1 MVRAGVARGDIT
13 APVGTYLTGFAGR
26 PGPSTGVHDSLEAQV
41 LVLESAGTKA
51 ALICADILTF
61 DDRLVERITGA
72 VYSKAG
78 IAPDNILLCASHTHS
93 GPAVRAIHGMGAPD
107 VEYLDCAADKIVG
120 AVCQAAEQMAPVRVG
135 AGRAEVSI
143 GVNRRRRT
151 DTGIALAPEPSKP
164 IDPDLSV
171 LRVDDQAGKPI
182 CILFNHACH
191 GVVLGG
197 NNTLISADWIGYA
210 RRGIER
216 RFARVAAS
224 AFDCPQARGEAA
236 PPVVMFAQG
245 ACADINPA
253 EMGTFE
259 MAQRQGERV
268 AEAVAALVPSIE
280 TAPVERVEA
289 GSVAFEMPLLPLPSV
304 DEARKEVA
312 DAERQVGA
320 LEKEGAP
327 IGRINGAKALVAW
340 AERLVEAAQRG
351 GAPPM
356 RSRVTAVSLDGIALV
371 GLPGEVFCEIG
382 MNIRASSPFARTFV
396 IAYANRVLGY
406 IPTRQA
412 YDEGGYEVDGAYKYY
427 GIAKVA
433 PTAQGALEQAAA
445 DVLGALARR

>member
-1 MVRAGVARGDIT
+1 VT
-13 APVGTYLTGFAGR
+13 
-26 PGPSTGVHDSLEAQV
+26 
-41 LVLESAGTKA
+41 
-51 ALICADILTF
+51 ADILSF
-61 DDRLVERITGA
+61 DDGIIERIA
-72 VYSKAG
+72 DALRAEAG
-78 IAPDNILLCASHTHS
+78 IAPDHILLCASHTHS

-107 VEYLDCAADKIVG
+107 AKYLDSAADAIAG
-120 AVCQAAEQMAPVRVG
+120 AICRAAEQMAPVRVG
-135 AGRAEVSI
+135 AARAEVSI
-143 GVNRRRRT
+143 GVNRRRKT
-151 DTGIALAPEPSKP
+151 DKGIALAPEPSKP

-197 NNTLISADWIGYA
+197 NNTLMSADWIGYA
-210 RRGIER
+210 RREIER

-236 PPVVMFAQG
+236 PAVVMFAQG
-245 ACADINPA
+245 CCADINPA

-268 AEAVAALVPSIE
+268 AEAVAGLVPSIQ
-280 TAPVERVEA
+280 TAPVERVGA
-289 GSVAFEMPLLPLPSV
+289 ASVAFEMPLLPLPSLE
-304 DEARKEVA
+304 EARKELA
-312 DAERQVGA
+312 DAAQQVAA
-320 LEKEGAP
+320 LEEKGAST
-327 IGRINGAKALVAW
+327 GRINGAKAMLAW
-340 AERLVEAAQRG
+340 AERLVEAAQQR

-433 PTAQGALEQAAA
+433 PTAQEALEHAAA
-445 DVLGALARR
+445 QALIMLRR

>member
-1 MVRAGVARGDIT
+1 
-13 APVGTYLTGFAGR
+13 
-26 PGPSTGVHDSLEAQV
+26 
-41 LVLESAGTKA
+41 
-51 ALICADILTF
+51 
-61 DDRLVERITGA
+61 
-72 VYSKAG
+72 
-78 IAPDNILLCASHTHS
+78 
-93 GPAVRAIHGMGAPD
+93 
-107 VEYLDCAADKIVG
+107 
-120 AVCQAAEQMAPVRVG
+120 
-135 AGRAEVSI
+135 
-143 GVNRRRRT
+143 
-151 DTGIALAPEPSKP
+151 
-164 IDPDLSV
+164 
-171 LRVDDQAGKPI
+171 
-182 CILFNHACH
+182 
-191 GVVLGG
+191 
-197 NNTLISADWIGYA
+197 
-210 RRGIER
+210 
-216 RFARVAAS
+216 
-224 AFDCPQARGEAA
+224 
-236 PPVVMFAQG
+236 MFAQG